1 MLANIFITSGPS
13 WVNGLSWA
21 DISII
26 ILYFLF
32 IVYLGIK
39 YSKSK
44 DEKSYFLA
52 GRGIGWPVIGFSL
65 FAASISSSTL
75 IGQAGDAYSTG
86 IAVFNYNLIS
96 VLVMIFF
103 AWFILPF
110 YIKSKIFTIP
120 EFLEKRFSVASRY
133 YFSAITIIVN
143 IFLDAAGS
151 LYAAA
156 MVMKLVFPEASI
168 LTLSIVFAIVVAVYT
183 IPGGLSAAIRVDLM
197 QGIFLLVGSII
208 LTYYAANNGGAEYVR
223 ELLRDGDVLM
233 KLVRSSDDPSVPW
246 LGMIV
251 GIPILGM
258 FFWGNNQQLV
268 QRVLT

>member
-1 MLANIFITSGPS
+1 MQVTNFITNGPD

-21 DISII
+21 DILII
-26 ILYFLF
+26 FLYFIF

-52 GRGIGWPVIGFSL
+52 GRGMAWPVIGFSL

-110 YIKSKIFTIP
+110 LSFLKS
-120 EFLEKRFSVASRY
+120 
-133 YFSAITIIVN
+133 
-143 IFLDAAGS
+143 
-151 LYAAA
+151 
-156 MVMKLVFPEASI
+156 
-168 LTLSIVFAIVVAVYT
+168 
-183 IPGGLSAAIRVDLM
+183 DLM
-197 QGIFLLVGSII
+197 
-208 LTYYAANNGGAEYVR
+208 
-223 ELLRDGDVLM
+223 
-233 KLVRSSDDPSVPW
+233 
-246 LGMIV
+246 
-251 GIPILGM
+251 
-258 FFWGNNQQLV
+258 
-268 QRVLT
+268 